1 MSMVSLP
8 LISILYGL
16 EKSFRGSCV
25 NVYILMPSKFIV
37 LQIEQVT
44 QSIKLKQSI
53 LLVERPVVLD
63 RDFLSAFSLR
73 G

>member
-1 MSMVSLP
+1 
-8 LISILYGL
+8 
-16 EKSFRGSCV
+16 
-25 NVYILMPSKFIV
+25 MPSKFII
-37 LQIEQVT
+37 LQIKQVS

-63 RDFLSAFSLR
+63 RDFLSVFTLR